1 MAPALPPP
9 PPGEPRNPR
18 LYRAFCWTL
27 AIAGYV
33 PLILLSLHLPLSSW
47 FLLLLF
53 VPLAFVAD
61 SFNFQMSQGVYLTF
75 EATVCLLSALLA
87 GPVVA
92 AWTAGLSGLITE
104 LFLLRRGIHLAVR
117 SSGMYVLMW
126 LTAGLAYQA
135 IGGETPLQHLGV
147 VELAR
152 ALFLFLIAALLNR
165 SIMGLDRALR
175 GFSPLDY
182 LRRVASRTILIE
194 MAFVPMG
201 AVMAVTY
208 TRVGPIALFVL
219 GVMLVLALAVAQ
231 RLKSTSDSL
240 EQRVTALNTLN
251 RVGRL
256 IGSSLQMDDLLKL
269 IYEGASE
276 LIDTSSFWIVLYD
289 EKKNELAYEILYDQG
304 QPYPPTRRL
313 YQPGGGLA
321 DYLIEHKNPIL
332 AHSLQELE
340 QKLPSLITIGSGQM
354 SESVL
359 GVPMMT
365 KGKVIGAIAAQ
376 SYQPHAF
383 SQENLETMMTLANQA
398 ATALENARL
407 FHEVEQGQRDLR
419 AVLDGV
425 DHAMVVTDLHGRV
438 RLANRAMEKLFGVAE
453 GEAIGCPL
461 ATVVK
466 HEALGA
472 MARRIAD
479 GEIVE
484 RETLQVE
491 LSDGRALVAHLAPV
505 TNVNGER
512 TGYVVAMAD
521 VTALHQLGQLKS
533 RIIRI
538 ASHDLRNPLHLA
550 GGYFEML
557 QQELPPLTE
566 QQALMAERVWKNLEA
581 MKQLI
586 DDLLE
591 MERIEESRNEP
602 VDVVQ
607 VVRDVLQQ
615 QRLNAELKRQ
625 ALRADLPPRLPLVEG
640 DQRMLMQALTNLVD
654 NAIKYTPEGGKID
667 ICAWEES
674 GTVLVTVRDNGLGI
688 PADAQLR
695 IFDQFYRAR
704 QPGTEHISGTGLGLS
719 LVREIIQKHKGRI
732 WVESEGI
739 PGRGSTFGIAL
750 PVMEPVRTDDAGSS
764 TE

>member
-1 MAPALPPP
+1 MTPAVSPPT
-9 PPGEPRNPR
+9 PGEPRNPH
-18 LYRAFCWTL
+18 LYRAFCWLL

-33 PLILLSLHLPLSSW
+33 PLILLSLHLPLGSW
-47 FLLLLF
+47 LLLLF
-53 VPLAFVAD
+53 FVPVAFLAD
-61 SFNFQMSQGVYLTF
+61 SFNFQMAQGVYLTF
-75 EATVCLLSALLA
+75 EATVCLLSTLLA
-87 GPVVA
+87 GPIVG

-104 LFLLRRGIHLAVR
+104 LFLLRRGIHLTVR

-135 IGGETPLQHLGV
+135 IGGETPLQHLGLI
-147 VELAR
+147 ELSR
-152 ALFLFLIAALLNR
+152 ALLLFLIAALVNR

-175 GFSPLDY
+175 GFSPLQY

-208 TRVGPIALFVL
+208 TRIGPVALFVL
-219 GVMLVLALAVAQ
+219 GLMLVLALSVAQ
-231 RLKSTSDSL
+231 RLKHTSDTL

-256 IGSSLQMDDLLKL
+256 IGSSLQMDDLLEL
-269 IYEGASE
+269 IREGASE
-276 LIDTSSFWIVLYD
+276 LIDTSSFWIMLYD
-289 EKKNELAYEILYDQG
+289 EKKNELAYEILYDKG
-304 QPYPPTRRL
+304 QRYPPARRP
-313 YQPGGGLA
+313 YQPGVGLA
-321 DYLIEHKNPIL
+321 AYLIEQQSPIL
-332 AHSLQELE
+332 AHSLQEI
-340 QKLPSLITIGSGQM
+340 QQRLPALIIFGSGEM

-376 SYQPHAF
+376 SYQPNAF
-383 SQENLETMMTLANQA
+383 SQEDLETMMTLANQA

-407 FHEVEQGQRDLR
+407 FHQVEQGQRDLR

-425 DHAMVVTDLHGRV
+425 DHAMVVTDLHGHV

-453 GEAIGCPL
+453 GEAIGHPL

-466 HEALGA
+466 HQVLSE
-472 MARRIAD
+472 MAERIAN

-505 TNVNGER
+505 TDARGER

-557 QQELPPLTE
+557 QQDLPPLTE

-581 MKQLI
+581 MKHLI

-591 MERIEESRNEP
+591 MERIEESHNEP
-602 VDVVQ
+602 VDMLQ
-607 VVRDVLQQ
+607 VVREVLQQ

-625 ALRADLPPRLPLVEG
+625 ALRSDLPLSLPLVEG
-640 DQRMLMQALTNLVD
+640 DQRMLIQALTNLVD

-667 ICAWEES
+667 VRAWEEDD
-674 GTVLVTVRDNGLGI
+674 TVLITVRDNGLGI
-688 PADAQLR
+688 PAEAQLR

-704 QPGTEHISGTGLGLS
+704 QPGTEHIAGTGLGLS

-750 PVMEPVRTDDAGSS
+750 PIMEMAEG
-764 TE
+764 